1 LHRQEG
7 AKRVLK
13 LNIDISGVDKIN
25 VGGIRFDWSIEMEE
39 KVTKRHQKVG
49 KNNKKSWLVEEKM

>member
-1 LHRQEG
+1 MP
-7 AKRVLK
+7 K

-39 KVTKRHQKVG
+39 KVKKRHKKVG
-49 KNNKKSWLVEEKM
+49 KNNKKSWLVVEKM